1 MKHTFKNNSNLL
13 NPLFQHFFELA
24 DLPEVNFSVG
34 KNAHLPATN
43 VTETKD
49 AYLIKMATPGFS
61 KEDLKIE
68 LEKGILKI
76 SALVEEKTANADEK
90 ITREEFSKKSFSRS
104 FTMPENVEENNIKA
118 SYENGILNLE
128 LTKLVKKEADAKT
141 IVIN

>member
-1 MKHTFKNNSNLL
+1 MKHTFRNNSNLL
-13 NPLFQHFFELA
+13 NPLFQNFFELA

-49 AYLIKMATPGFS
+49 AYLIKMATPGFT

-68 LEKGILKI
+68 LEKEILKV
-76 SALVEEKTANADEK
+76 SASVEEKTESNEEK
-90 ITREEFSKKSFSRS
+90 ITRQEFTKKSFSRS

-128 LTKLVKKEADAKT
+128 LTKLVKKEKEAKT